1 MRTAIYP
8 GSFDPVTYG
17 HIDIIK
23 RSAKMVDKLIIGVL
37 SNSSKTPLFSVEE
50 RVNMLKEVTKDIP
63 NVEVTS
69 FAGLLIDFADAC
81 NAKII
86 VRGLRAVTDFEYELQ
101 WAQANRAVRPHLDTL
116 FLVTNVEY
124 SYLSSSAV
132 RELARYHGDVSLFV
146 PPYVEQKLDEKL
158 DSKENEHEQLIDE
171 IEEYVE
177 GCKPAPFSQ
186 SKIIV
191 QKEQLYELLTELRL
205 KTPDEIK
212 RYQKIIAQKDKI
224 ISDAQAQAEQMI
236 EETTNYANALVEEH
250 EIMLKAYEKA
260 EQTINAAN
268 AQAEEIVAAANQNAE
283 EMRMSALSYTQSLIV
298 NIQDVVQRSL
308 DIAKTNSEGLINGLS
323 ENLNILV
330 SNNEALV
337 SQLNDKQPAAAEE
350 LPAIDDEEDTVA
362 DMTGHDEAAEEE
374 DDKTEDQKQP
384 VPEETKEEVIE
395 EEDEEEIDDD
405 EYDDDDYDDID

>member
-1 MRTAIYP
+1 MSRI
-8 GSFDPVTYG
+8 
-17 HIDIIK
+17 
-23 RSAKMVDKLIIGVL
+23 
-37 SNSSKTPLFSVEE
+37 
-50 RVNMLKEVTKDIP
+50 
-63 NVEVTS
+63 
-69 FAGLLIDFADAC
+69 
-81 NAKII
+81 
-86 VRGLRAVTDFEYELQ
+86 
-101 WAQANRAVRPHLDTL
+101 
-116 FLVTNVEY
+116 
-124 SYLSSSAV
+124 
-132 RELARYHGDVSLFV
+132 
-146 PPYVEQKLDEKL
+146 
-158 DSKENEHEQLIDE
+158 EQLIDE

-362 DMTGHDEAAEEE
+362 DMTGHDEAAE
-374 DDKTEDQKQP
+374 DFFLRLTDGFS
-384 VPEETKEEVIE
+384 
-395 EEDEEEIDDD
+395 
-405 EYDDDDYDDID
+405 